1 MYSYS
6 AGTFEY
12 GEFQGKYE
20 PERQCLLMEEF
31 FLKKF
36 ISRPDKIRSCKIGT
50 DTYIRYPGAG
60 SEDLSENIKKG
71 QMPKPKLSIPV

>member
-1 MYSYS
+1 
-6 AGTFEY
+6 
-12 GEFQGKYE
+12 
-20 PERQCLLMEEF
+20 MEEF